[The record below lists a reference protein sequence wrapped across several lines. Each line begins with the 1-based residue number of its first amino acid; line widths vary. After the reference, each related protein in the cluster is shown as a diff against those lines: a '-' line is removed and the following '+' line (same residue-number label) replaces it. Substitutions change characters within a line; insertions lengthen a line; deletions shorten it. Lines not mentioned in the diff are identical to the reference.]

1 MPSIPLHYET
11 GNLHE
16 MTAAELE
23 YPAHRILE
31 AFAAS
36 NTGVGT
42 VTING
47 AGTAIG
53 TFVDTIRPNTIGS
66 HPVGTSV
73 NSSTLTFN
81 QDLTTAAESL
91 ERPIEYDGGNLHQQA
106 DGELNSNIIQTA
118 LTMLVNDGLGS
129 YAVQPSAP
137 AGTWTSIGTITDQA
151 RSGNTVTTL
160 WRKTADTAPT
170 TVRPMKVISGNLQ
183 EMTDAEIQTLTS
195 RFRNRIVATGVGQYR
210 VQQNAPAGGTWVRRG
225 NAWTDTRQQI
235 ANQNYTGSYT
245 GTYSGTYSRTFIGY
259 SGLYYSGVLYASYTG
274 FYTGYFTGFYTG
286 TYTGTYTGMTVMPT
300 KETVSTVSLWIRV
313 A

>member
-16 MTAAELE
+16 MTAAELQ

-47 AGTAIG
+47 PGTAIG
-53 TFVDTIRPNTIGS
+53 TFVDTIRPNAIGS

-73 NSSTLTFN
+73 NSTTLTFN

-170 TVRPMKVISGNLQ
+170 TVRPMKVRTDNNLQ

-210 VQQNAPAGGTWVRRG
+210 VQQNAPGGGTWVRKG
-225 NAWTDTRQQI
+225 NAWTDTRQQV
-235 ANQNYTGSYT
+235 ANQSYAGAYAGSYVRYTPLYFGGILYATYTGY
-245 GTYSGTYSRTFIGY
+245 
-259 SGLYYSGVLYASYTG
+259 YTG
-274 FYTGYFTGFYTG
+274 FYTGFYTG
-286 TYTGTYTGMTVMPT
+286 LTVMNT
-300 KETVSTVSLWIRV
+300 KETVSTASLWIRV